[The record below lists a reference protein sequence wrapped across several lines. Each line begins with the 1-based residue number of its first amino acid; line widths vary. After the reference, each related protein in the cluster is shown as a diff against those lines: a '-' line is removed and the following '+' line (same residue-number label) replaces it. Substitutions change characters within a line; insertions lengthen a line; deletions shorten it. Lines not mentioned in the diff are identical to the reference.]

1 MSQVE
6 LPPATYFDVE
16 AGGGARSG
24 PLTPCGRRRAL
35 REERTIENVR
45 ARAPPPRSPP
55 PLVSLEPAMATAD
68 KKQKTAHASAPLLR
82 IYRAPAFTAHATHTL
97 LTHLQAQAAP
107 RGVRVDAVETEYCFY
122 VETREQMPRGSGVFL
137 SLSAA
142 EQDTLHW
149 LLSET
154 FEPQQTRPDASFLV
168 DAGASAA
175 GQWLVEV
182 GPRMNFST
190 AWSSNAVAICQACGI
205 SAIKRIERAT
215 RYRVRFAPTAA
226 GLSDADA
233 RAVLETALLATEC
246 DRMTQEV
253 YATPLTSFWHGKSVT
268 PVRKVPIMAR
278 GIDALKE
285 INDEIGLGFDDWDL
299 QYYLTLFK
307 EKLKR
312 DPTDVECFDMGQSN
326 SEHSRHWFFGGKIVV
341 DGVAMPQTL
350 FQMVKS
356 TLTETAKANSVI
368 AFHDNSSVIHGAKI
382 TTVGPKNAGEPS
394 VMEEK
399 TLESHVLLTAET
411 HNFPSGVAP
420 FPGAETGTG
429 GRIRDVQA
437 TGRGAHVIAGVS
449 AYSVGNLH
457 LDGYALPWE
466 DAALSYPSNL
476 AHPRDILVQ
485 ASNGAS
491 DYGNKFGEPVVTGFT
506 RSFGMVLPS
515 GERREYI
522 KPIMF
527 SAGLGQ
533 LDGRHCA
540 KGDPEISMYVV
551 KVGGPAYRIGM
562 GGGAASSRIQDAKT
576 AELDFNAVQRGDAEM
591 ENKMNKVIRAC
602 IELGDRNPIVSI
614 HDQGAG
620 GNGNVLKEIVEVP
633 HAKPGDANRGGARY
647 EVRKL
652 LVGDDTLSV
661 LEIWGAEYQ
670 ENNAL
675 LLRPEDAELFHKIC
689 ERENCP
695 YALLGQVTGDGRVVL
710 HDSEDDSTPFDLD
723 LDLVLGKM
731 PQKTFTDTKV
741 PETLKDL
748 ALPVD
753 ITLRDA
759 LDRVLRLVSVGSKRF
774 LTSKV
779 DRSVS
784 GLIAQQQTVGP
795 LQLPL
800 ANCAVVAQTHFAG
813 ADGKVPGVASA
824 CGEQPVKGLLNPGA
838 MARLSVGESLT
849 NLVWAS
855 LARRGLD
862 DCKCSANWMWA
873 AKLPG
878 EAARMYE
885 CCSAMTDFMKAVGV
899 SVDGGKDSLSMAAKV
914 NKQDVKA
921 PGTLVITM
929 YAACDDVEK
938 TVTPDLK
945 THVGESVLYY
955 VDIGKGRHRLGGSAL
970 AQVYSQLGSESPDVE
985 DPALLKNAFNATQA
999 AIKQDLLLAG
1009 HDRSDGGL
1017 VVALLEMAFAGNCG
1031 IDVDIPYAAATTD
1044 KVTTK
1049 DVLHALF
1056 SEELGLVF
1064 QVAGGKAATDVE
1076 AIFARHSVPLVKLGK
1091 VTTDGAIAI
1100 RVNGQRA
1107 VEDQMVD
1114 LRDVWEATSFELE
1127 KKQRNPEC
1135 VAQEQRSLRTRTA
1148 PAWKVSF
1155 APTPTPARQLST
1167 RNQHRVAVLRE
1178 EGSNGERE
1186 MIAAF
1191 HSAGFEVWDIIMS
1204 DLVAGRVALDE
1215 RFRGIAFVGG
1225 FSFADV
1231 MGSAKGWAGV
1241 VKFHANVLKQFSAFK
1256 DRKDTF
1262 SLGVCNGCQ
1271 LMSLL
1276 GWVNPPNAAAL
1287 EQETKTSATPRFVH
1301 NESGRYESRFVSVQI
1316 QESNAVLLQGMAGTS
1331 LGVWVAHGEG
1341 RAHFTHPKIKQTFL
1355 DNGLAPIRYVD
1366 DANRVTQEY
1375 PFNPNGSP
1383 DGIAGLVSADG
1394 RHMCLMPHPERVYL
1408 KWQWPWMPKA
1418 FEALDASPW
1427 LRLFQNAK
1435 TFCEQ

>member
-1 MSQVE
+1 M
-6 LPPATYFDVE
+6 
-16 AGGGARSG
+16 
-24 PLTPCGRRRAL
+24 
-35 REERTIENVR
+35 
-45 ARAPPPRSPP
+45 
-55 PLVSLEPAMATAD
+55 AD
-68 KKQKTAHASAPLLR
+68 KKQKTAHVGSPLR
-82 IYRAPAFTAHATHTL
+82 RFYRAPGLTAHASRTL
-97 LTHLQAQAAP
+97 LTHLRAQLAP
-107 RGVRVDAVETEYCFY
+107 LGVGVDALETEFCFY
-122 VETREQMPRGSGVFL
+122 VELQDTAS
-137 SLSAA
+137 SNLSAA
-142 EQDTLHW
+142 DQDTLHW

-154 FEPQQTRPDASFLV
+154 FEPQLTRADAPFL
-168 DAGASAA
+168 DAPLPTD
-175 GQWLVEV
+175 WLLEV

-190 AWSSNAVAICQACGI
+190 AWSSNAVAICQACGLT
-205 SAIKRIERAT
+205 SVKRIERAT
-215 RYRVRFAPTAA
+215 RYRVRFSAGAA
-226 GLSDADA
+226 GQEAA
-233 RAVLETALLATEC
+233 RAALETALLATEC
-246 DRMTQEV
+246 DRMTQQV

-268 PVRKVPIMAR
+268 PVRKVPIMER
-278 GIDALKE
+278 GVEALKE

-299 QYYLTLFK
+299 QYYLALFK
-307 EKLKR
+307 EKLQR

-326 SEHSRHWFFGGKIVV
+326 SEHSRHWFFGGKIVL
-341 DGVAMPQTL
+341 DGVEMPQTL
-350 FQMVKS
+350 FQMVKA
-356 TLTETAKANSVI
+356 TLTESAQQNSVI
-368 AFHDNSSVIHGAKI
+368 AFHDNSSVIRGATI
-382 TTVGPKNAGEPS
+382 TTVGPTAAGEPS
-394 VMEEK
+394 RVEEK

-449 AYSVGNLH
+449 AYAVGNLH

-466 DAALSYPSNL
+466 DAGLDYPSNL

-540 KGDPEISMYVV
+540 KGDPELQMWVV

-602 IELGDRNPIVSI
+602 IELGERNPIVSI

-652 LVGDDTLSV
+652 LVGDETLSV

-675 LLRPEDAELFHKIC
+675 LLRPEDADLFHKIC
-689 ERENCP
+689 VRENCP

-723 LDLVLGKM
+723 LELVLGKM
-731 PQKTFTDTKV
+731 PQKTFTDSKV
-741 PETLKDL
+741 VESLKEL

-753 ITLRDA
+753 VTLRDA

-774 LTSKV
+774 LTAKV

-800 ANCAVVAQTHFAG
+800 ANCAVVAQTHFA
-813 ADGKVPGVASA
+813 DSNGKVTGVASA

-885 CCSAMTDFMKAVGV
+885 CCSAMTEFMKAVGV

-945 THVGESVLYY
+945 PHAAETLLYY
-955 VDIGKGRHRLGGSAL
+955 VDIGKGRNRLGGSAL
-970 AQVYSQLGSESPDVE
+970 AQVYSQIGSESPDVE
-985 DPALLKNAFNATQA
+985 DAALLKHAFNATQA
-999 AIKQDLLLAG
+999 AIKKDLVLAG

-1017 VVALLEMAFAGNCG
+1017 VVALMEMAFAGNCG
-1031 IDVDIPYAAATTD
+1031 IDVDIPVAKTHE
-1044 KVTTK
+1044 KLTTK
-1049 DVLHALF
+1049 DVLEVLF
-1056 SEELGLVF
+1056 SEELGLVY
-1064 QVAGGKAATDVE
+1064 QVAAGASATEFE
-1076 AIFARHSVPLVKLGK
+1076 AIFAHHGVALAKVGK
-1091 VTTDGAIAI
+1091 VTRTGEIKI
-1100 RVNGQRA
+1100 SVNGQTA
-1107 VEDQMVD
+1107 VQDQMVD
-1114 LRDVWEATSFELE
+1114 LRDVWEATSFEIE
-1127 KKQRNPEC
+1127 KKQRTPEC
-1135 VAQEQRSLRTRTA
+1135 VAQEQRSLRTREGPSWKLSYA
-1148 PAWKVSF
+1148 PL
-1155 APTPTPARQLST
+1155 PTPALQLST

-1186 MIAAF
+1186 MISAF
-1191 HSAGFEVWDIIMS
+1191 YSAGFEVWDVTMS

-1231 MGSAKGWAGV
+1231 LGSAKGWAGV
-1241 VKFHANVLKQFSAFK
+1241 VKYHANVLKQFSAFK
-1256 DRKDTF
+1256 ERQDTF

-1276 GWVNPPNAAAL
+1276 GWVNPPNAAEL
-1287 EQETKTSATPRFVH
+1287 EKETQVSAQPRFLH
-1301 NESGRYESRFVSVQI
+1301 NSAGYVSNFVSVQI
-1316 QESNAVLLQGMAGTS
+1316 QKSNAVMLKGMEGSS

-1341 RAHFTHPKIKQTFL
+1341 RAHFTHPKIKQAFVE
-1355 DNGLAPIRYVD
+1355 NGLAPIRYVD
-1366 DANRVTQEY
+1366 DANQVTEEY

-1394 RHMCLMPHPERVYL
+1394 RHLCLMPHPERAYL
-1408 KWQWPWMPKA
+1408 KWQWPWMPKE
-1418 FEALDASPW
+1418 FEALQASPW

-1435 TFCEQ
+1435 SFCEQ

>member
-1 MSQVE
+1 
-6 LPPATYFDVE
+6 
-16 AGGGARSG
+16 
-24 PLTPCGRRRAL
+24 
-35 REERTIENVR
+35 
-45 ARAPPPRSPP
+45 
-55 PLVSLEPAMATAD
+55 MATVAAD

-82 IYRAPAFTAHATHTL
+82 FYRAPAFTAHATHTL
-97 LTHLQAQAAP
+97 LTHLRAQAAP
-107 RGVRVDAVETEYCFY
+107 RGVTVEALETEYCFY
-122 VETREQMPRGSGVFL
+122 VETKEQAPRGSGLFQ

-142 EQDTLHW
+142 DQDTLHW

-154 FEPQQTRPDASFLV
+154 FEPQQTRPDASFL
-168 DAGASAA
+168 DAASAA
-175 GQWLVEV
+175 STSASTQQQWLVE
-182 GPRMNFST
+182 
-190 AWSSNAVAICQACGI
+190 ACGV
-205 SAIKRIERAT
+205 SAVKRIERAT
-215 RYRVRFAPTAA
+215 RYRVRYAVGA
-226 GLSDADA
+226 GVSADDA
-233 RAVLETALLATEC
+233 RASLEATLLATEC

-253 YATPLTSFWHGKSVT
+253 YPTPLTSFWHGKSVV
-268 PVRKVPIMAR
+268 PVRKVPIMER
-278 GIDALKE
+278 GLDALKE

-299 QYYLTLFK
+299 QYYLKLFK
-307 EKLKR
+307 EKLQR

-326 SEHSRHWFFGGKIVV
+326 SEHSRHWFFGGKIVL
-341 DGVAMPQTL
+341 DGVEMPQTL

-356 TLTETAKANSVI
+356 TLTETAKQNSVI
-368 AFHDNSSVIHGAKI
+368 AFHDNSSVIKGAKI
-382 TTVGPKNAGEPS
+382 VTVGPKTAGEPS
-394 VMEEK
+394 QIEEK

-457 LDGYALPWE
+457 LDGYTLPWE
-466 DAALSYPSNL
+466 DPKLEYPSNL

-506 RSFGMVLPS
+506 RSFGMVLPG

-533 LDGRHCA
+533 LDGRHCT
-540 KGDPEISMYVV
+540 KGDPELQMWVV

-602 IELGDRNPIVSI
+602 IELGDKNPIVSI

-633 HAKPGDANRGGARY
+633 NAKPDDANRGGARY

-652 LVGDDTLSV
+652 LVGDETLSV

-689 ERENCP
+689 VRENCP
-695 YALLGQVTGDGRVVL
+695 YSLLGQVTGDGRVVL

-731 PQKTFTDTKV
+731 PQKTFKDIKV
-741 PETLKDL
+741 AESFNEL
-748 ALPVD
+748 AFPAD

-800 ANCAVVAQTHFAG
+800 ANCAVVAQTHFASE
-813 ADGKVPGVASA
+813 GKVPGVASA
-824 CGEQPVKGLLNPGA
+824 CGEQPVKGLLSPGA

-885 CCSAMTDFMKAVGV
+885 CCSAMTEFMKEVGV

-945 THVGESVLYY
+945 THVSDSLIYY
-955 VDIGKGRHRLGGSAL
+955 VDIGKGLNRLGGSAL
-970 AQVYSQLGSESPDVE
+970 AQVYNQLGSQSPDVE
-985 DPALLKNAFNATQA
+985 DAALLKNAFNATQA
-999 AIKQDLLLAG
+999 AIKKDLLLAG

-1017 VVALLEMAFAGNCG
+1017 VVALVEMAFAGNCG
-1031 IDVDIPYAAATTD
+1031 IDVDIPYTKTQENLTTR
-1044 KVTTK
+1044 

-1064 QVAGGKAATDVE
+1064 QVEAGQHATEVE
-1076 AIFARHSVPLVKLGK
+1076 AIFGSHNVSLVKLGK
-1091 VTTDGAIAI
+1091 VTNDGEIKI
-1100 RVNGQRA
+1100 RVNGQSA
-1107 VEDQMVD
+1107 IQDQMVD

-1127 KKQRNPEC
+1127 KKQRNPDC
-1135 VAQEQRSLRTRTA
+1135 VAQEQRSLRTRVA
-1148 PAWKVSF
+1148 PSWKVTF
-1155 APTPTPARQLST
+1155 EPLPTPERQLST

-1186 MIAAF
+1186 MISAF

-1204 DLVAGRVALDE
+1204 DLVAGRVTLDE

-1241 VKFHANVLKQFSAFK
+1241 VKFHENVLKQFSAFK

-1276 GWVNPPNAAAL
+1276 GWVNPPNAKEL
-1287 EQETKTSATPRFVH
+1287 EKETQVSATPRFVH

-1316 QESNAVLLQGMAGTS
+1316 QKSNAVMLKGMEGTS

-1355 DNGLAPIRYVD
+1355 DNDLAPIRYVD
-1366 DANRVTQEY
+1366 DANQITEEY

-1383 DGIAGLVSADG
+1383 NGIAGLVSADG

-1408 KWQWPWMPKA
+1408 KWQWPWMPKE
-1418 FEALDASPW
+1418 FEALQASPW

>member
-1 MSQVE
+1 MSVAE
-6 LPPATYFDVE
+6 
-16 AGGGARSG
+16 
-24 PLTPCGRRRAL
+24 
-35 REERTIENVR
+35 
-45 ARAPPPRSPP
+45 
-55 PLVSLEPAMATAD
+55 
-68 KKQKTAHASAPLLR
+68 KKQKTSHGAPLLR
-82 IYRAPAFTAHATHTL
+82 FYRTPAFTAHAAHTL
-97 LTHLQAQAAP
+97 LAHLTKQLESVG
-107 RGVRVDAVETEYCFY
+107 GVTIEDLQTEYCFY
-122 VETREQMPRGSGVFL
+122 VETEETNKGSGAYKTL
-137 SLSAA
+137 TTA

-154 FEPQQTRPDASFLV
+154 FEPQQTRQDASFLQQEKKLYM
-168 DAGASAA
+168 GE
-175 GQWLVEV
+175 GQQWLVEV
-182 GPRMNFST
+182 GPRLNFST
-190 AWSSNAVAICQACGI
+190 AWSSNAVAICRACGI
-205 SAIKRIERAT
+205 TAVKRIERAT
-215 RYRVRFAPTAA
+215 RYLVRYSSVKSEEETLAA
-226 GLSDADA
+226 LQK
-233 RAVLETALLATEC
+233 ALLTREC

-253 YATPLTSFWHGKSVT
+253 YTTPLESFWHGKAVD
-268 PVRKVPIMAR
+268 PVRKIPIMER
-278 GIDALKE
+278 GMDALKE

-299 QYYLTLFK
+299 QYYLKLFK
-307 EKLKR
+307 EKLQR

-341 DGVAMPQTL
+341 DGEEKPQTL

-356 TLTETAKANSVI
+356 TLTEEAKKNSVI
-368 AFHDNSSVIHGAKI
+368 AFHDNSSVIRGSKI
-382 TTVGPKNAGEPS
+382 TTLGPKNAGEPS
-394 VMEEK
+394 PYEEK
-399 TLESHVLLTAET
+399 KLESHVLLTAET

-437 TGRGAHVIAGVS
+437 TGRGAHVIAGIS
-449 AYSVGNLH
+449 AYSVGNLQ
-457 LDGYALPWE
+457 LEDYQLPWE
-466 DAALSYPSNL
+466 DPALQYPSNL
-476 AHPRDILVQ
+476 ATPQDILVQ

-491 DYGNKFGEPVVTGFT
+491 DYGNKFGEPVVAGFA
-506 RSFGMVLPS
+506 RSFGMELPN

-533 LDGRHCA
+533 LDGRHCE
-540 KGDPEISMYVV
+540 KGDPEVKMWVV

-562 GGGAASSRIQDAKT
+562 GGGAASSRIQDVKDA
-576 AELDFNAVQRGDAEM
+576 ALDFNAVQRGDAEM

-602 IELGDRNPIVSI
+602 IELGERNPIVSI

-633 HAKPGDANRGGARY
+633 HSKQTDGNRGGARY
-647 EVRKL
+647 EVRKI
-652 LVGDDTLSV
+652 LVGDETLSV

-675 LLRPEDAELFHKIC
+675 LLRPEDVDLFHKIC
-689 ERENCP
+689 VRENCP

-710 HDSEDDSTPFDLD
+710 HDEQDDSTPFDLE

-731 PQKTFTDTKV
+731 PQKTFVDKKV
-741 PETLKDL
+741 AEVLHEVSFPSDVT
-748 ALPVD
+748 V
-753 ITLRDA
+753 RDA

-774 LTSKV
+774 LTNKV

-800 ANCAVVAQTHFAG
+800 ANVGVVAQTHFASQESN
-813 ADGKVPGVASA
+813 GKVPGVASA
-824 CGEQPVKGLLNPGA
+824 VGEQPIKGLLNAAA

-855 LARRGLD
+855 LSGRGLS

-885 CCSAMTDFMKAVGV
+885 CCSAMTDFMKQVGV
-899 SVDGGKDSLSMAAKV
+899 AVDGGKDSLSMAAKV

-929 YAACDDVEK
+929 YAGCDDVEK

-945 THVGESVLYY
+945 TDGAASAGSELYY
-955 VDIGKGRHRLGGSAL
+955 VDIGKGAYRLGGSAL
-970 AQVYSQLGSESPDVE
+970 AQVYKQIGKISPDVE
-985 DPALLKNAFNATQA
+985 DAALLKNAFTATQA
-999 AIKQDLLLAG
+999 AIKKNLLLAG

-1017 VVALLEMAFAGNCG
+1017 IVTLLEMAFAGNCG
-1031 IDVDIPYAAATTD
+1031 IEVDIPYAAA
-1044 KVTTK
+1044 KEVSTK
-1049 DVLHALF
+1049 DVLNVLF
-1056 SEELGLVF
+1056 AEELGMVF
-1064 QVAGGKAATDVE
+1064 QVASGDNAAAVE
-1076 AIFARHSVPLVKLGK
+1076 AIFKEHAVPITKIGRVHNKSGDIK
-1091 VTTDGAIAI
+1091 IA
-1100 RVNGQRA
+1100 VNGKQ
-1107 VEDQMVD
+1107 VISDQVTD

-1127 KKQRNPEC
+1127 KKQCNPEC
-1135 VAQEQRSLRTRTA
+1135 VAQEQHSLRTRTG
-1148 PAWKVSF
+1148 PSWKVTF
-1155 APTPTPARQLST
+1155 PVAPTPERQLST
-1167 RNQHRVAVLRE
+1167 RNLHRVAVIRE

-1186 MIAAF
+1186 MLSAF
-1191 HSAGFEVWDIIMS
+1191 HAAGFEVWDVVMS
-1204 DLVAGRVALDE
+1204 DLVAKRVTLDE
-1215 RFRGIAFVGG
+1215 RFRGVAFVGG

-1241 VKFHANVLKQFSAFK
+1241 VKYHGDVLKQFSAFR

-1276 GWVNPPNAAAL
+1276 GWVNPANASAL
-1287 EQETKTSATPRFVH
+1287 EDELKVSSTPRFIH
-1301 NESGRYESRFVSVQI
+1301 NESGRYESRFVSVKI
-1316 QESNAVLLQGMAGTS
+1316 EKTNAVMLKGMEGAS

-1341 RAHFTHPKIKQTFL
+1341 RAHFTHPSVLQSVIDQNMVPL
-1355 DNGLAPIRYVD
+1355 RYVD
-1366 DANRVTQEY
+1366 DASNPTEEY

-1383 DGIAGLVSADG
+1383 NGIAGLVSPDG
-1394 RHMCLMPHPERVYL
+1394 RHLCMMPHPERVYL
-1408 KWQWPWMPKA
+1408 KWQWPYLPADMQQLP
-1418 FEALDASPW
+1418 ASPW
-1427 LRLFQNAK
+1427 LKLFQNAK
-1435 TFCEQ
+1435 TFCEEAK

>member
-1 MSQVE
+1 
-6 LPPATYFDVE
+6 
-16 AGGGARSG
+16 
-24 PLTPCGRRRAL
+24 
-35 REERTIENVR
+35 
-45 ARAPPPRSPP
+45 
-55 PLVSLEPAMATAD
+55 MASVAAD

-82 IYRAPAFTAHATHTL
+82 FYRAPAFTNHATHTL
-97 LTHLQAQAAP
+97 LTHLRAQLTAQ
-107 RGVRVDAVETEYCFY
+107 GVQVDALETEYCFY
-122 VETREQMPRGSGVFL
+122 VETKEQAPRGSGVFL
-137 SLSAA
+137 ALSAA
-142 EQDTLHW
+142 DQDTLHW

-154 FEPQQTRPDASFLV
+154 FEPQQTRPDASFLTAA
-168 DAGASAA
+168 DASQQ
-175 GQWLVEV
+175 QWLVEV

-205 SAIKRIERAT
+205 PAVKRIERAT
-215 RYRVRFAPTAA
+215 RYRVRYSVPSASSS
-226 GLSDADA
+226 LSAEAA
-233 RAVLETALLATEC
+233 RAALESALLATEC

-253 YATPLTSFWHGKSVT
+253 YPTPLTSFWHGKSVV
-268 PVRKVPIMAR
+268 PVRKIPIMDR

-299 QYYLTLFK
+299 AYYLKLFK
-307 EKLKR
+307 EKLQR

-326 SEHSRHWFFGGKIVV
+326 SEHSRHWFFGGKIVL
-341 DGVAMPQTL
+341 DGVEMPQTL
-350 FQMVKS
+350 FQMVKN
-356 TLTETAKANSVI
+356 TLTATAKQNSVI
-368 AFHDNSSVIHGAKI
+368 AFHDNSSVIHGATI
-382 TTVGPKNAGEPS
+382 RTVGPKTAGEPS
-394 VMEEK
+394 QIEEK
-399 TLESHVLLTAET
+399 TLESHILLTAET

-457 LDGYALPWE
+457 LDGYTLPWE
-466 DAALSYPSNL
+466 DAKLEYPSNL

-506 RSFGMVLPS
+506 RSFGMVLPG

-533 LDGRHCA
+533 LDGRHCV

-602 IELGDRNPIVSI
+602 IELGEKNPIVSI

-633 HAKPGDANRGGARY
+633 NSKPGDANRGGARY

-652 LVGDDTLSV
+652 LVGDETLSV

-675 LLRPEDAELFHKIC
+675 LLRTEDADLFHKIC
-689 ERENCP
+689 VRENCP
-695 YALLGQVTGDGRVVL
+695 YSLLGQVSGDGRVVL

-731 PQKTFTDTKV
+731 PQKTFTDAKV
-741 PETLKDL
+741 HETFKELVFP
-748 ALPVD
+748 AD

-784 GLIAQQQTVGP
+784 GLIAQQQCVGP
-795 LQLPL
+795 LHLPL
-800 ANCAVVAQTHFAG
+800 ANCAVVAQTHFASVDG
-813 ADGKVPGVASA
+813 GKVPGVASA
-824 CGEQPVKGLLNPGA
+824 CGEQPVKGLLSPGA

-885 CCSAMTDFMKAVGV
+885 CCSAMTEFMKEVGV

-945 THVGESVLYY
+945 THVADSLIYY
-955 VDIGKGRHRLGGSAL
+955 VDIGKGQNRLGGSAL
-970 AQVYSQLGSESPDVE
+970 AQVYSQLGSQSPDVE
-985 DPALLKNAFNATQA
+985 DAALLKNAFNATQT
-999 AIKQDLLLAG
+999 AIKKDLVLAG

-1017 VVALLEMAFAGNCG
+1017 VVALVEMAFAGNCG
-1031 IDVDIPYAAATTD
+1031 IDVDVPFVTKSQQEEKLTTR
-1044 KVTTK
+1044 

-1064 QVAGGKAATDVE
+1064 QVEAGKSATEFE
-1076 AIFARHSVPLVKLGK
+1076 AVFAQHSVPVVKLGK
-1091 VTTDGAIAI
+1091 VTNDGEIKI
-1100 RVNGQRA
+1100 RVNGQSA
-1107 VEDQMVD
+1107 IQDQMVD

-1148 PAWKVSF
+1148 PDWKVTF
-1155 APTPTPARQLST
+1155 EPLPTPERQLST

-1186 MIAAF
+1186 MISAF

-1204 DLVAGRVALDE
+1204 DLVAGRVTLDE

-1241 VKFHANVLKQFSAFK
+1241 VKFHENVLKQFSAFK

-1276 GWVNPPNAAAL
+1276 GWVNPPNAAEL
-1287 EQETKTSATPRFVH
+1287 EAETQVSAQPRFVH

-1316 QESNAVLLQGMAGTS
+1316 QKSNAVLLKGMEGTS

-1366 DANRVTQEY
+1366 DANQITEEY

-1383 DGIAGLVSADG
+1383 NGIAGLVSEDG

-1408 KWQWPWMPKA
+1408 KWQWPWMPKS
-1418 FEALDASPW
+1418 FEALQASPW

>member
-1 MSQVE
+1 
-6 LPPATYFDVE
+6 
-16 AGGGARSG
+16 
-24 PLTPCGRRRAL
+24 
-35 REERTIENVR
+35 
-45 ARAPPPRSPP
+45 
-55 PLVSLEPAMATAD
+55 MAAVVD
-68 KKQKTAHASAPLLR
+68 KKQKTAHDSSAPLLR
-82 IYRAPAFTAHATHTL
+82 FYRTPAFTAHAAHTL
-97 LTHLQAQAAP
+97 HTFLSAQMASFG
-107 RGVRVDAVETEYCFY
+107 GVTVESVETEYCFY
-122 VETREQMPRGSGVFL
+122 VETKEALPKGSGNFVKL
-137 SLSAA
+137 TVA

-154 FEPQQTRPDASFLV
+154 FEPQQTRPQVSFLD
-168 DAGASAA
+168 DAKTQFKGAST
-175 GQWLVEV
+175 QWLVEV

-205 SAIKRIERAT
+205 TAIKRIERAT
-215 RYRVRFAPTAA
+215 RYLIRYSTAKPA
-226 GLSDADA
+226 AEAHAALQ
-233 RAVLETALLATEC
+233 TALLSHEC

-253 YATPLTSFWHGKSVT
+253 YPSPLTSFWHGKSVQ
-268 PVRKVPIMAR
+268 PVRKIPIMER
-278 GIDALKE
+278 GMDALKE
-285 INDEIGLGFDDWDL
+285 INEEIGLGFDDWDL
-299 QYYLTLFK
+299 EYYLKLFK
-307 EKLKR
+307 EKLQR

-326 SEHSRHWFFGGKIVV
+326 SEHSRHWFFGGKIVL
-341 DGVAMPQTL
+341 DGVEMPQTL

-356 TLTETAKANSVI
+356 TLTDVAKQNSVI
-368 AFHDNSSVIHGAKI
+368 AFHDNSSVIHGSKI
-382 TTVGPKNAGEPS
+382 LTVGPKNAGEPS
-394 VMEEK
+394 QIEEK

-437 TGRGAHVIAGVS
+437 TGRGAHVVAGVS

-457 LDGYALPWE
+457 LDGYTLPWE
-466 DAALSYPSNL
+466 DEKLEYPSNL

-506 RSFGMVLPS
+506 RSFGMVLPD

-533 LDGRHCA
+533 LDGRHCT
-540 KGDPEISMYVV
+540 KGDPDLKMWVV

-602 IELGDRNPIVSI
+602 IELGEKNPIVSI

-633 HAKPGDANRGGARY
+633 NSKPGDANRGGARY

-675 LLRPEDAELFHKIC
+675 LLRPEDADLFHKIC
-689 ERENCP
+689 VRENCP
-695 YALLGQVTGDGRVVL
+695 YALLGQVSGDGRVVL

-731 PQKTFTDTKV
+731 PQKTFKDTKV
-741 PETLKDL
+741 TGHLKELSFPADL
-748 ALPVD
+748 
-753 ITLRDA
+753 TLRDA

-774 LTSKV
+774 LTTKV

-784 GLIAQQQTVGP
+784 GLVAQQQTVGP

-800 ANCAVVAQTHFAG
+800 ANCAVVAQTHFPSEASN
-813 ADGKVPGVASA
+813 GKVPGVASA
-824 CGEQPVKGLLNPGA
+824 CGEQPVKGLVSPGA

-885 CCSAMTDFMKAVGV
+885 CCSAMTTFMKEVGV

-945 THVGESVLYY
+945 THVADSLIYY
-955 VDIGKGRHRLGGSAL
+955 VDIGKGQNRLGGSAL
-970 AQVYSQLGSESPDVE
+970 AQVYNQIGTDAPDVE
-985 DPALLKNAFNATQA
+985 DAALLKNAFNATQA
-999 AIKQDLLLAG
+999 SIKRDLLLAG

-1017 VVALLEMAFAGNCG
+1017 VVSLLEMAFAGNCG
-1031 IDVDIPYAAATTD
+1031 LDVDIPYTTTQD
-1044 KVTTK
+1044 KLSTR

-1064 QVAGGKAATDVE
+1064 QVAAGQSATDFE
-1076 AIFARHSVPLVKLGK
+1076 AIFSQHNASLIKLGK
-1091 VTTDGAIAI
+1091 VTNDGEIKI
-1100 RVNGQRA
+1100 RVNGQTA
-1107 VEDQMVD
+1107 VHDQMAD

-1127 KKQRNPEC
+1127 KKQCNPDC

-1148 PAWKVSF
+1148 PAWKTTF
-1155 APTPTPARQLST
+1155 EPLPTPERQLST
-1167 RNQHRVAVLRE
+1167 RSQHRVAVLRE

-1186 MIAAF
+1186 MISAF
-1191 HSAGFEVWDIIMS
+1191 HAAGFEVWDVIMS
-1204 DLVAGRVALDE
+1204 DLVAGRVAIDE

-1241 VKFHANVLKQFSAFK
+1241 VKYHENVLRQFTTFK
-1256 DRKDTF
+1256 EREDTF
-1262 SLGVCNGCQ
+1262 SLGLCNGCQ

-1276 GWVNPPNAAAL
+1276 GWMNPPNAEEL
-1287 EQETKTSATPRFVH
+1287 EKETGVSATPRFVH
-1301 NESGRYESRFVSVQI
+1301 NESGRHESRFVSVQI
-1316 QESNAVLLQGMAGTS
+1316 QKSNAVLLKDMEGTS
-1331 LGVWVAHGEG
+1331 LGVWVSHGEG
-1341 RAHFTHPKIKQTFL
+1341 RAHFTHPKIKQAFL
-1355 DNGLAPIRYVD
+1355 DSDLAPIRYVD
-1366 DANRVTQEY
+1366 DANQVTEEY

-1383 DGIAGLVSADG
+1383 SGIAGLVSPDG
-1394 RHMCLMPHPERVYL
+1394 RHMCMMPHPERSYL
-1408 KWQWPWMPKA
+1408 KWQWPWMPKE
-1418 FEALDASPW
+1418 FEAHQVSPW
-1427 LRLFQNAK
+1427 LRMFQNAK

>member
-1 MSQVE
+1 MVS
-6 LPPATYFDVE
+6 AT
-16 AGGGARSG
+16 
-24 PLTPCGRRRAL
+24 
-35 REERTIENVR
+35 
-45 ARAPPPRSPP
+45 
-55 PLVSLEPAMATAD
+55 
-68 KKQKTAHASAPLLR
+68 PLLR
-82 IYRAPAFTAHATHTL
+82 FYRTPAFTQHATHTL
-97 LTHLQAQAAP
+97 HAHVSKHASDVVVQELQ
-107 RGVRVDAVETEYCFY
+107 TEFCFY
-122 VETREQMPRGSGVFL
+122 VETKEGHAT
-137 SLSAA
+137 LSAA

-154 FEPQQTRPDASFLV
+154 FEPQQTRQDVSFL
-168 DAGASAA
+168 DQAEKTYMGDST
-175 GQWLVEV
+175 QWLVEV
-182 GPRMNFST
+182 GPRLNFST
-190 AWSSNAVAICQACGI
+190 AWSSNAIAICQACGLT
-205 SAIKRIERAT
+205 SIKRIERGT
-215 RYRVRFAPTAA
+215 RYLVRFSTETKGEEAFAA
-226 GLSDADA
+226 LKK
-233 RAVLETALLATEC
+233 ALLEHEC

-253 YATPLTSFWHGKSVT
+253 YPTPLTSFWHGKSVE
-268 PVRKVPIMAR
+268 PVRKIPIMER
-278 GIDALKE
+278 GLDALKE
-285 INDEIGLGFDDWDL
+285 INNEIGLGFDDWDL
-299 QYYLTLFK
+299 QYYLNLFK

-341 DGVAMPQTL
+341 DGEEKPQTL

-356 TLTETAKANSVI
+356 TLTEEAKKNSVI
-368 AFHDNSSVIHGAKI
+368 AFHDNSSVIRGSNIVALA
-382 TTVGPKNAGEPS
+382 PQNPGEPS
-394 VMEEK
+394 AYVEQA
-399 TLESHVLLTAET
+399 LESHVLLTAET

-449 AYSVGNLH
+449 AYSVGNL
-457 LDGYALPWE
+457 LLEDYKLPWE
-466 DAALSYPSNL
+466 DEKLEYPSNL
-476 AHPRDILVQ
+476 ATPRDILVQ

-491 DYGNKFGEPVVTGFT
+491 EYGNKFGEPVVSGFA
-506 RSFGMVLPS
+506 RSFGMVLPN

-533 LDGRHCA
+533 LDGRHCE
-540 KGDPEISMYVV
+540 KGDPDIKMWVV

-562 GGGAASSRIQDAKT
+562 GGGAASSRIQDVKDA
-576 AELDFNAVQRGDAEM
+576 ALDFNAVQRGDAEM
-591 ENKMNKVIRAC
+591 ESKMNKVIRAC
-602 IELGDRNPIVSI
+602 IQLGDKNPIVSI

-633 HAKPGDANRGGARY
+633 HSKQTETNRGGARY
-647 EVRKL
+647 EVRNI
-652 LVGDDTLSV
+652 LVGDETLSV

-675 LLRPEDAELFHKIC
+675 LLRPEDVDLFHKIC
-689 ERENCP
+689 VRENCP

-710 HDSEDDSTPFDLD
+710 HDEQDDSTPFNLE

-731 PQKTFTDTKV
+731 PQKTFVDKKDTEV
-741 PETLKDL
+741 LKEVTF
-748 ALPVD
+748 PVD
-753 ITLRDA
+753 ITVRDA

-800 ANCAVVAQTHFAG
+800 ANVGVVAQTHFATE
-813 ADGKVPGVASA
+813 ASNGKVPGVASA
-824 CGEQPVKGLLNPGA
+824 VGEQPIKGLVNAAA

-855 LARRGLD
+855 LARGGLD
-862 DCKCSANWMWA
+862 ECKCSANWMWA

-885 CCSAMTDFMKAVGV
+885 CCSAMTEFMKEVGV
-899 SVDGGKDSLSMAAKV
+899 AVDGGKDSLSMAAKV

-938 TVTPDLK
+938 TATPDLK
-945 THVGESVLYY
+945 TDVDASNLYY
-955 VDIGKGRHRLGGSAL
+955 VDFGKGAYRLGGSAL
-970 AQVYSQLGSESPDVE
+970 AQVYNQLGNVSPDVE
-985 DPALLKNAFNATQA
+985 DAALFKNAFTATQA
-999 AIKQDLLLAG
+999 AIKKDLVLAG

-1017 VVALLEMAFAGNCG
+1017 VVTLLEMAFAGNCG
-1031 IDVDIPYAAATTD
+1031 IEVDIPYTAVKD
-1044 KVTTK
+1044 VTTK
-1049 DVLHALF
+1049 DVLNALF
-1056 SEELGLVF
+1056 AEELGLVF
-1064 QVAGGKAATDVE
+1064 QVAAGTSSSDVE
-1076 AIFARHSVPLVKLGK
+1076 AIFQQHNVPLVKLGK
-1091 VTTDGAIAI
+1091 VIKEGDIKIA
-1100 RVNGQRA
+1100 VNGQN
-1107 VEDQMVD
+1107 VITDKTVD

-1127 KKQRNPEC
+1127 KKQCNPEC
-1135 VAQEQRSLRTRTA
+1135 VAAEQSSLRTRAGPSWNVTYD
-1148 PAWKVSF
+1148 VV
-1155 APTPTPARQLST
+1155 PTPERQLST
-1167 RNQHRVAVLRE
+1167 RNVHRVAVIRE

-1186 MIAAF
+1186 MLSAF
-1191 HSAGFEVWDIIMS
+1191 HAAGFEVWDVIMS
-1204 DLVAGRVALDE
+1204 DLVAKRITLDE

-1241 VKFHANVLKQFSAFK
+1241 VKFHADVLKQFTAF
-1256 DRKDTF
+1256 RERQDTF

-1276 GWVNPPNAAAL
+1276 GWVDAPNAKQL
-1287 EQETKTSATPRFVH
+1287 EEQVSTSATPRFIH
-1301 NESGRYESRFVSVQI
+1301 NESGRYESRFVSVKI
-1316 QESNAVLLQGMAGTS
+1316 EKTNSVMLKGMEGSS

-1341 RAHFTHPKIKQTFL
+1341 RAHFTHPAIMQSMIDQQL
-1355 DNGLAPIRYVD
+1355 VPLSYVD
-1366 DANRVTQEY
+1366 DNQQPTEEY

-1383 DGIAGLVSADG
+1383 RGIAGLVSADG
-1394 RHMCLMPHPERVYL
+1394 RHLCMMPHPERVFL
-1408 KWQWPWMPKA
+1408 KWQWPYMPKH
-1418 FEALDASPW
+1418 FQELPASPW
-1427 LRLFQNAK
+1427 LKLFQNAK
-1435 TFCEQ
+1435 TFCEETK

>member
-1 MSQVE
+1 
-6 LPPATYFDVE
+6 
-16 AGGGARSG
+16 
-24 PLTPCGRRRAL
+24 
-35 REERTIENVR
+35 
-45 ARAPPPRSPP
+45 
-55 PLVSLEPAMATAD
+55 
-68 KKQKTAHASAPLLR
+68 
-82 IYRAPAFTAHATHTL
+82 
-97 LTHLQAQAAP
+97 
-107 RGVRVDAVETEYCFY
+107 
-122 VETREQMPRGSGVFL
+122 
-137 SLSAA
+137 
-142 EQDTLHW
+142 
-149 LLSET
+149 
-154 FEPQQTRPDASFLV
+154 
-168 DAGASAA
+168 
-175 GQWLVEV
+175 
-182 GPRMNFST
+182 
-190 AWSSNAVAICQACGI
+190 VAICQACGV
-205 SAIKRIERAT
+205 SAVKRIERAT
-215 RYRVRFAPTAA
+215 RYRVRYSASA
-226 GLSDADA
+226 GVSADDA
-233 RAVLETALLATEC
+233 RASLEAALLATEC
-246 DRMTQEV
+246 DRMTQQV
-253 YATPLTSFWHGKSVT
+253 YPSPLTSFWHGKSVV
-268 PVRKVPIMAR
+268 PVRKVPIMER
-278 GIDALKE
+278 GLDALKE

-299 QYYLTLFK
+299 QYYLKLFK
-307 EKLKR
+307 EKLQR

-326 SEHSRHWFFGGKIVV
+326 SEHSRHWFFGGKIVL
-341 DGVAMPQTL
+341 DGVEMPQTL

-356 TLTETAKANSVI
+356 TLTATAKQNSVI
-368 AFHDNSSVIHGAKI
+368 AFHDNSSVIKGAKI
-382 TTVGPKNAGEPS
+382 VTVGPKTAGEPS
-394 VMEEK
+394 QIEEK

-457 LDGYALPWE
+457 LDGYTLPWE
-466 DAALSYPSNL
+466 DAKLEYPSNL

-506 RSFGMVLPS
+506 RSFGMVLPG

-533 LDGRHCA
+533 LDGRHCT
-540 KGDPEISMYVV
+540 KGDPELQMWVV

-602 IELGDRNPIVSI
+602 IELGEKNPIVSI

-633 HAKPGDANRGGARY
+633 NAKPDDANRGGARY

-652 LVGDDTLSV
+652 LVGDETLSV

-689 ERENCP
+689 VRENCP
-695 YALLGQVTGDGRVVL
+695 YSLLGQVTGDGRVVL

-731 PQKTFTDTKV
+731 PQKTFKDTKV
-741 PETLKDL
+741 AESFNEL
-748 ALPVD
+748 AFPAD

-800 ANCAVVAQTHFAG
+800 ANCAVVAQTHFASE
-813 ADGKVPGVASA
+813 GKVPGVASA
-824 CGEQPVKGLLNPGA
+824 CGEQPVKGLLSPGA

-885 CCSAMTDFMKAVGV
+885 CCSAMTEFMKEVGV

-945 THVGESVLYY
+945 THVADSLIYY
-955 VDIGKGRHRLGGSAL
+955 VDIGKGLNRLGGSAL
-970 AQVYSQLGSESPDVE
+970 AQVYNQLGSHAPDVE
-985 DPALLKNAFNATQA
+985 DAALLKNAFNATQA
-999 AIKQDLLLAG
+999 AIKKDLLLAG

-1017 VVALLEMAFAGNCG
+1017 VVALVEMAFAGNCG
-1031 IDVDIPYAAATTD
+1031 LDVDIPYTKTQEKLTTR
-1044 KVTTK
+1044 

-1064 QVAGGKAATDVE
+1064 QIEAGQHASEVE
-1076 AIFARHSVPLVKLGK
+1076 AIFASHNVPLVKIGK
-1091 VTTDGAIAI
+1091 VTNDGDIKI
-1100 RVNGQRA
+1100 RVNGQSA
-1107 VEDQMVD
+1107 IQDQMVD

-1127 KKQRNPEC
+1127 KKQRNPDC
-1135 VAQEQRSLRTRTA
+1135 VAQEQRSLRTRVA
-1148 PAWKVSF
+1148 PAWKVTF
-1155 APTPTPARQLST
+1155 EPLPTPERQLST

-1186 MIAAF
+1186 MISAF

-1204 DLVAGRVALDE
+1204 DLVAGRVTLDE

-1241 VKFHANVLKQFSAFK
+1241 VKFHENVLKQFSAFK

-1276 GWVNPPNAAAL
+1276 GWVNPPNAEEL
-1287 EQETKTSATPRFVH
+1287 EKETQVSATQRFVH
-1301 NESGRYESRFVSVQI
+1301 NESGRYDSRFVSVQI
-1316 QESNAVLLQGMAGTS
+1316 QKSNAVMLKGMEGTS

-1355 DNGLAPIRYVD
+1355 DNDLAPIRYVD
-1366 DANRVTQEY
+1366 DANQITEEY

-1383 DGIAGLVSADG
+1383 NGIAGLVSADG

-1408 KWQWPWMPKA
+1408 KWQWPWMPKE
-1418 FEALDASPW
+1418 FEALQASPW

>member
-1 MSQVE
+1 MSKLASSHSIPAHNRSRLLVRKSQD
-6 LPPATYFDVE
+6 PPHPSALL
-16 AGGGARSG
+16 A
-24 PLTPCGRRRAL
+24 PLLA
-35 REERTIENVR
+35 I
-45 ARAPPPRSPP
+45 
-55 PLVSLEPAMATAD
+55 MADTM
-68 KKQKTAHASAPLLR
+68 QKTAPVAAPLR
-82 IYRAPAFTAHATHTL
+82 RFYRAPAFTTHASRTL
-97 LTHLQAQAAP
+97 LTHLRTQVAPLGVTIAAL
-107 RGVRVDAVETEYCFY
+107 ETEFCFY
-122 VETREQMPRGSGVFL
+122 VETTDAAR

-142 EQDTLHW
+142 ELNTLHW

-154 FEPQQTRPDASFLV
+154 FEPQQTRADAPFL
-168 DAGASAA
+168 DELPPANEAHH
-175 GQWLVEV
+175 WLLEV

-190 AWSSNAVAICQACGI
+190 AWSSNAVAICQACGLG
-205 SAIKRIERAT
+205 AIKRIERAT
-215 RYRVRFAPTAA
+215 RYRVQYALESQNDNVESVAA
-226 GLSDADA
+226 AHA
-233 RAVLETALLATEC
+233 ALETALLATEC
-246 DRMTQEV
+246 DRMTQQV

-268 PVRKVPIMAR
+268 PVRTVPILSR
-278 GIDALKE
+278 GLAALEE
-285 INDEIGLGFDDWDL
+285 INNEIGLGFDDWDL

-307 EKLKR
+307 EKLQR

-326 SEHSRHWFFGGKIVV
+326 SEHSRHWFFGGQLVL
-341 DGVAMPQTL
+341 DGVAVPETL
-350 FQMVKS
+350 FAMVKS
-356 TLTETAKANSVI
+356 TLTASARENSVI
-368 AFHDNSSVIHGAKI
+368 AFHDNSSVIRGATI
-382 TTVGPKNAGEPS
+382 TTVAPTRAGEPS
-394 VMEEK
+394 PVAET
-399 TLESHVLLTAET
+399 TLEAHVLLTAET

-449 AYSVGNLH
+449 AYAVGNLL
-457 LDGYALPWE
+457 LDNYALPWE
-466 DAALSYPSNL
+466 DGTAKYPPNL

-491 DYGNKFGEPVVTGFT
+491 DYGNKFGEPVVTGFA
-506 RSFGMVLPS
+506 RSFGLVLPS

-533 LDGRHCA
+533 LDGRHCV
-540 KGDPEISMYVV
+540 KGDPEPAMWVV

-591 ENKMNKVIRAC
+591 ESKMNKVIRAC
-602 IELGDRNPIVSI
+602 IELGERNPIVSI

-633 HAKPGDANRGGARY
+633 HAQPGDANRGGARY
-647 EVRKL
+647 EVRNL

-675 LLRPEDAELFHKIC
+675 LLRPADAALFDRIC
-689 ERENCP
+689 KRENCP

-710 HDSEDDSTPFDLD
+710 HDAVDDSTPVDLD
-723 LDLVLGKM
+723 LELVLGKM
-731 PQKTFTDTKV
+731 PQKTFVDTTV
-741 PETLKDL
+741 ATPLQPL
-748 ALPVD
+748 ALPADV
-753 ITLRDA
+753 TLRDA

-774 LTSKV
+774 LTAKV

-800 ANCAVVAQTHFAG
+800 ANCAVVAQTHV
-813 ADGKVPGVASA
+813 ADSDGRVPGVASA
-824 CGEQPVKGLLNPGA
+824 CGEQPVKGLLSPGA

-885 CCSAMTDFMKAVGV
+885 CCAAMTTFMKALGV
-899 SVDGGKDSLSMAAKV
+899 AVDGGKDSLSMAAKV
-914 NKQDVKA
+914 DKVDVKA

-945 THVGESVLYY
+945 THVADSGLYF
-955 VDIGKGRHRLGGSAL
+955 VDLGQGRNRLGGSAL
-970 AQVYSQLGSESPDVE
+970 AQVYSQIGADCPDVE
-985 DPALLKNAFNATQA
+985 DADLLKRAFNATQA
-999 AIKQDLLLAG
+999 ALKQGLLLAG

-1017 VVALLEMAFAGNCG
+1017 VVTLLEMAFAGNCG
-1031 IDVDIPYAAATTD
+1031 LDVDVPAPLAAAPTL
-1044 KVTTK
+1044 TTK
-1049 DVLHALF
+1049 DVFEALF
-1056 SEELGLVF
+1056 AEELGLVY
-1064 QVAGGKAATDVE
+1064 QVADGASASAFE
-1076 AIFARHSVPLVKLGK
+1076 ALFAHHNVPVTRLGR
-1091 VTTDGAIAI
+1091 VTRDGAIRI
-1100 RVNGQRA
+1100 RVNGHSA
-1107 VEDQMVD
+1107 VVDQMVD

-1127 KKQRNPEC
+1127 KRQRNPEC
-1135 VAQEQRSLRTRTA
+1135 VTQEQRSLRTRTG
-1148 PAWKVSF
+1148 PSWTLSF
-1155 APTPTPARQLST
+1155 APTLTPARQLST

-1191 HSAGFEVWDIIMS
+1191 YSAGFEVWDVTMS

-1215 RFRGIAFVGG
+1215 RFRGLAFVGG

-1231 MGSAKGWAGV
+1231 LGSAKGWAGV
-1241 VKFHANVLKQFSAFK
+1241 VRYHANVLQQFAAFK
-1256 DRKDTF
+1256 ERRDTF

-1271 LMSLL
+1271 LMALL
-1276 GWVNPPNAAAL
+1276 GWVDLPDAAAF
-1287 EQETKTSATPRFVH
+1287 ETELQVSATPRFLH
-1301 NESGRYESRFVSVQI
+1301 NNAGYVSNFVSVQI
-1316 QESNAVLLQGMAGTS
+1316 RESNAVMLAGMAGSS

-1341 RAHFTHPKIKQTFL
+1341 RAHFTHPTIKQAYL
-1355 DNGLAPIRYVD
+1355 DRQLAPLRYVD
-1366 DANRVTQEY
+1366 DANDVTEEY

-1383 DGIAGLVSADG
+1383 DGIAGLVSTDG
-1394 RHMCLMPHPERVYL
+1394 RHLCLMPHPERAFL
-1408 KWQWPWMPKA
+1408 KWQWPWMPTA
-1418 FEALDASPW
+1418 FAAMEASPW
-1427 LRLFQNAK
+1427 QRIFQNAK
-1435 TFCEQ
+1435 SFCEQ